1 MAVMIGLAP
10 QYLYAAEKEKSEP
23 TNTNASLFKTLDEQK
38 EALKDYPIL
47 FSAGFDAFKNQTD
60 DGTYIIPGLLHTQS
74 LSKEGKVSE
83 CDEMTPQGVA
93 VVDDYIM
100 ISAYCYEHEHN
111 SVIYVL
117 DRKNHNYLKTLVLNG
132 MPHAGSIAYDP
143 LNRNLWIATKDEKR
157 DRGALSYISLAKID
171 TYDFAHDKRA
181 ILYDYTLEI
190 PTLKDVSF
198 MTYYKN
204 QVFCGYFSADDKNL
218 KVYTYDIDPMTGNLV
233 TNKHHTAI
241 AKGIDHIGNY
251 CQGIAINDEYIVL
264 AASDGP
270 DLQSKLSFYSRKENY
285 LLPNTAEQVIDLPPR
300 LEQIYFNGGNTLI
313 LNFESAAKHYRDE
326 GIYHIDRLLS
336 LNVDDLMK

>member
-1 MAVMIGLAP
+1 
-10 QYLYAAEKEKSEP
+10 
-23 TNTNASLFKTLDEQK
+23 
-38 EALKDYPIL
+38 
-47 FSAGFDAFKNQTD
+47 
-60 DGTYIIPGLLHTQS
+60 
-74 LSKEGKVSE
+74 
-83 CDEMTPQGVA
+83 
-93 VVDDYIM
+93 
-100 ISAYCYEHEHN
+100 
-111 SVIYVL
+111 
-117 DRKNHNYLKTLVLNG
+117 
-132 MPHAGSIAYDP
+132 
-143 LNRNLWIATKDEKR
+143 
-157 DRGALSYISLAKID
+157 
-171 TYDFAHDKRA
+171 
-181 ILYDYTLEI
+181 
-190 PTLKDVSF
+190 

-241 AKGIDHIGNY
+241 AKGIDNI
-251 CQGIAINDEYIVL
+251 DEYIVL